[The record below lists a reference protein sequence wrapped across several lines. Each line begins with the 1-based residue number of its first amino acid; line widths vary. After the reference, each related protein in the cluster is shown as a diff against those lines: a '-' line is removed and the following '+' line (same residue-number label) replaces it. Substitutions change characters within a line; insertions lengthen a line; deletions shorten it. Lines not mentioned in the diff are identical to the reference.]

1 MRLTQVKAAA
11 RGLCHKDNV
20 QNEKEAAMSMLTF
33 LIALAALATLVALVG
48 GVASMAHGGEF
59 DRRHSHQFMFARVAL
74 QALAFVLLLGALLI
88 VLR

>member
-11 RGLCHKDNV
+11 RDPCHKKNV
-20 QNEKEAAMSMLTF
+20 QNEKEAAMTMLTI
-33 LIALAALATLVALVG
+33 LIALAALATWVALVG

-74 QALAFVLLLGALLI
+74 QAAAFLFLVGALL
-88 VLR
+88 LAPR